1 MIKEHK
7 NFLTK
12 EEFKKIYDLLTGD
25 NFPWYLNNNKTFI
38 DKNYNIHDWQLTHT
52 FYKNFN
58 IWSSFF
64 NFLEPLIKKIN
75 PVSLLRIKVNLTAPH
90 DKIISYGMHT
100 DFDYKEKNIKTGI
113 FYINTNNGLTIFENN
128 IKYKSEKN
136 KFIFFPCN
144 LKHAGTT
151 HTDTKQRIVLNINWI

>member
-1 MIKEHK
+1 V
-7 NFLTK
+7 
-12 EEFKKIYDLLTGD
+12 
-25 NFPWYLNNNKTFI
+25 
-38 DKNYNIHDWQLTHT
+38 QLV
-52 FYKNFN
+52 
-58 IWSSFF
+58 ISV
-64 NFLEPLIKKIN
+64 KIN
-75 PVSLLRIKVNLTAPH
+75 QPKL
-90 DKIISYGMHT
+90 
-100 DFDYKEKNIKTGI
+100 EKNIKTGI

>member
-1 MIKEHK
+1 MIQEHK

-38 DKNYNIHDWQLTHT
+38 DKNHNIYDWQLTHT

-64 NFLEPLIKKIN
+64 NFLEPLIKN
-75 PVSLLRIKVNLTAPH
+75 
-90 DKIISYGMHT
+90 
-100 DFDYKEKNIKTGI
+100 
-113 FYINTNNGLTIFENN
+113 
-128 IKYKSEKN
+128 KSCFFIKN
-136 KFIFFPCN
+136 KSKFNCS
-144 LKHAGTT
+144 T
-151 HTDTKQRIVLNINWI
+151 